1 MSKSYDDN
9 KKDRFQLVELILIAA
24 DIHRT
29 FPATM
34 LTKHDDNDQ
43 EYFIGVVI
51 INEGE
56 VIGRAKSQAELE
68 NQLDDI
74 CKIKL
79 DYGLHGTSGISS
91 EILLSKYI
99 HN

>member
-1 MSKSYDDN
+1 MNRNNNNADD
-9 KKDRFQLVELILIAA
+9 KFHLVELILVAA

-34 LTKHDDNDQ
+34 LTKHDANDQ

-56 VIGRAKSQAELE
+56 AIGRAKSQAELE
-68 NQLDDI
+68 RNMDDI
-74 CKIKL
+74 CKMKL
-79 DYGLHGTSGISS
+79 DYGLHQTEAISS
-91 EILLSKYI
+91 VIFHGDYF

>member
-9 KKDRFQLVELILIAA
+9 KKDKYQLTELFLVAA

-29 FPATM
+29 FPATI
-34 LTKHDDNDQ
+34 LSKHDDNDQ

-68 NQLDDI
+68 NQLDDL
-74 CKIKL
+74 CKMKL
-79 DYGLHGTSGISS
+79 DCGLHQTEAISS
-91 EILLSKYI
+91 VIFYGDCF

>member
-1 MSKSYDDN
+1 MDINDDDN
-9 KKDRFQLVELILIAA
+9 KDKFHLVELFLVAA
-24 DIHRT
+24 DIRRT

-34 LTKHDDNDQ
+34 LTRHDDNDQ
-43 EYFIGVVI
+43 EFYVGAAI

-68 NQLDDI
+68 RNMDDI
-74 CKIKL
+74 CKMKL
-79 DYGLHGTSGISS
+79 DCGLHTTSGILS
-91 EILLSKYI
+91 EILLTKFI